1 MQLQELLEKKYIRSS
16 VSPWGAPFLFVKK
29 KYGTLWLCIDHRQL
43 IKLIEKNKY
52 PLPSINDP
60 FDQMKGAKLFSK
72 IDLRY
77 GYQWVRIK
85 DEDVLETAFIAR
97 YGSYE
102 FVVVP
107 FGFKNAPSTFMCHV
121 NSVFSNI

>member
-1 MQLQELLEKKYIRSS
+1 MAR
-16 VSPWGAPFLFVKK
+16 
-29 KYGTLWLCIDHRQL
+29 
-43 IKLIEKNKY
+43 IED
-52 PLPSINDP
+52 L
-60 FDQMKGAKLFSK
+60 FDQMRGEKVFSK
-72 IDLRY
+72 IDLGSDY
-77 GYQWVRIK
+77 HQVSIK
-85 DEDVLETAFIAR
+85 DEYVHKITFRAR